1 MWLRISPCSVT
12 LFEHIGK
19 ESESFPCRLCGHSML
34 ICDLDIIHWLM
45 GADFASQPRHTFLFM
60 AAFLKYSTAPGSPR
74 DWSSRPN
81 SIIASLKVASR
92 LVNAF
97 LPTCKSAARKTEQCC
112 THGESFA
119 WELLPMSTKTMKTC
133 GFDLVLESKS
143 AAALSPCSEAKSK
156 A

>member
-1 MWLRISPCSVT
+1 MWLLISPCSVT

-45 GADFASQPRHTFLFM
+45 GADFATQPRHTFLFM

-97 LPTCKSAARKTEQCC
+97 LPNLQKCSKKDRTVSYTSWIICVRTFCPCPRKRWK
-112 THGESFA
+112 HV
-119 WELLPMSTKTMKTC
+119 
-133 GFDLVLESKS
+133 DLIWSKS